1 VPAGPPF
8 KQLDARKIE
17 LMAEV
22 GCSREEI
29 GLLCGVSTST
39 IDRNYDGAVKQG
51 HAKRNYNLRKLQYES
66 AKRGSV
72 AMLIWLGKQWLG
84 QKEHI
89 ELAQADVLNE
99 LLSEYKKRYERLADT
114 AADPQPAQ
122 PADPAQKPK
131 RNHHRRHPKPPP
143 PPPAQPGGA

>member
-1 VPAGPPF
+1 MPAGRPF

-17 LMAEV
+17 QLAEV
-22 GCSREEI
+22 GCSHEEI
-29 GLLCGVSTST
+29 ALICGVSVST
-39 IDRNYDGAVKQG
+39 IERNYDVAIKQG
-51 HAKRNYNLRKLQYES
+51 HAKRNHNLRKLQYEC
-66 AKRGSV
+66 AKRGNV

-89 ELAQADVLNE
+89 DLGQVNVLNE
-99 LLSEYKKRYERLADT
+99 LLDEYKKRYERLSGT
-114 AADPQPAQ
+114 AADPQ

-131 RNHHRRHPKPPP
+131 RSHHRSHPKPP